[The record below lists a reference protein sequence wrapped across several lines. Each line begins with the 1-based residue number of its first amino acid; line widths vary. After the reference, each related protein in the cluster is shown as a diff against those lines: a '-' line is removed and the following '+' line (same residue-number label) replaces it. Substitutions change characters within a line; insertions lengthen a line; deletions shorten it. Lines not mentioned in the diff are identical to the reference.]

1 MVVIKE
7 TVPALREIYGK
18 SFISD
23 VEKMS
28 DVIGFSIEKE
38 NDEFRV
44 EFNPDRPDLF
54 SFSLLKRS
62 IDIYQGKKE
71 WQPIRVGEGTS
82 DFNIENDVRSLR
94 PYAIGF
100 HCKGPRIGDHY
111 RELIDYQEKLHLSIG
126 KDRSKVSIGIHD
138 ERYLKF
144 PLKYSSRKSGETRFT
159 TYDKTL
165 TASALDI
172 LKKHP
177 KGVEY
182 AHLIPSKDL
191 VPIIEDSEH
200 RVLSM
205 PPVVNGSTTVVS
217 EDTSAFFI
225 DITGTDLR
233 ALKDA
238 FFLLSYYFNSLD
250 FEITESNIEDIRKF
264 LNMDGREISVS
275 MNEIKRILG
284 QEIGIDECVTLLQKM
299 GYGVRVEKVRIVAV
313 VPGNRIDV
321 MGPVDVIEDVAKAFG
336 YGNLELHMPDMDIIG
351 AEAAGN
357 QLASN
362 IRNIMTGLGYQEI
375 MTYVVTTQENYR
387 LAEYKGA
394 VHIRNP
400 KSLEFSMVRDRLY
413 LGVLDFLR
421 LNKRRNLP
429 QAVFELGEIIIDAE
443 QQTNLCVARIGSRSA
458 FSDMKQVLDA
468 IMTRTSLGEYIIRPT
483 DHENF
488 VNGRTGEII
497 TMGQCIGYVG
507 EIHPETIEQF
517 ELKNPVAMIEMNL
530 SAVSSLLR

>member
-7 TVPALREIYGK
+7 TVPTLRKIYGN
-18 SFISD
+18 SFINE
-23 VEKMS
+23 VENMA

-54 SFSLLKRS
+54 SFSLLKRT
-62 IDIYQGKKE
+62 IDIYHGKGK
-71 WQPIRVGEGTS
+71 WQPIRIEKGTA
-82 DFNIENDVRSLR
+82 DFIIDSKVRGLR

-100 HCKGPRIGDHY
+100 HCKGPRIGDHF

-126 KDRSKVSIGIHD
+126 KDRSKVSIGLHD
-138 ERYLKF
+138 AKNLKF
-144 PLKYSSRKSGETRFT
+144 PLNYFSGNSGKTKFT
-159 TYDKTL
+159 TYDNTL
-165 TASALDI
+165 TASASDI

-191 VPIIEDSEH
+191 VPLIEDSEH

-205 PPVVNGSTTVVS
+205 PPVVNGSATVVS
-217 EDTSAFFI
+217 EDTNNFFI
-225 DITGTDLR
+225 DITGTDLK
-233 ALKDA
+233 ALKDV
-238 FFLLSYYFNSLD
+238 FFLLSYYFNCLD
-250 FEITESNIEDIRKF
+250 YAITESNLEDIRKF
-264 LNMDGREISVS
+264 MNVDGRAISVS
-275 MNEIKRILG
+275 LNEIKRILG
-284 QEIGIDECVTLLQKM
+284 QEMDAEECVTLLQKM
-299 GYGVRVEKVRIVAV
+299 GYSSKAEKGGIVSM

-321 MGPVDVIEDVAKAFG
+321 MGPVDVIEDIAKAFG
-336 YGNLELHMPDMDIIG
+336 YGNLKPRMPDLDIIG
-351 AEAAGN
+351 AEAVGN

-375 MTYVVTTQENYR
+375 MTYVVTAQENYR
-387 LAEYKGA
+387 IADYKGA

-400 KSLEFSMVRDRLY
+400 KSLDFSMVRDRLY
-413 LGVLDFLR
+413 LGVLDFLK

-429 QAVFELGEIIIDAE
+429 QAVFELGEVILGSE
-443 QQTNLCVARIGSRSA
+443 QQTNLCVARISSKSA

-468 IMTRTSLGEYIIRPT
+468 IMTRMSLAEYEIWAE

-488 VNGRTGEII
+488 ISGRTGKI
-497 TMGQCIGYVG
+497 MAKGKCIGYVG
-507 EIHPETIEQF
+507 EVHPDTLDQF
-517 ELKNPVAMIEMNL
+517 DLKNPLAMLEMNL
-530 SAVSSLLR
+530 SAVSGLVS

>member
-7 TVPALREIYGK
+7 TVPALKEIYGK
-18 SFISD
+18 SFINE

-54 SFSLLKRS
+54 SFSLLKRG
-62 IDIYQGKKE
+62 IDIYQGNKE
-71 WQPIRVGEGTS
+71 WQPIRIGRGKS
-82 DFNIENDVRSLR
+82 DFNIEKDVRSLR

-100 HCKGPRIGDHY
+100 HCKGPRIGEHY

-138 ERYLKF
+138 VKDLKF
-144 PLKYSSRKSGETRFT
+144 PLTYSSKKSRETRFT

-177 KGVEY
+177 KGVDY
-182 AHLIPSKDL
+182 GHLIPSKDL

-205 PPVVNGSTTVVS
+205 PPVVNGSATVVS

-225 DITGTDLR
+225 DITGTDLK

-250 FEITESNIEDIRKF
+250 YEITESNIEDIRKF

-275 MNEIKRILG
+275 LNEIKRILG
-284 QEIGIDECVTLLQKM
+284 QEIGIEECVTLLQKM
-299 GYGVRVEKVRIVAV
+299 GYGPKIEKDEIVAKI
-313 VPGNRIDV
+313 PGNRIDV
-321 MGPVDVIEDVAKAFG
+321 MGPVDVIEDIAKAFG
-336 YGNLELHMPDMDIIG
+336 YGNLKLHMPDMDIIG
-351 AEAAGN
+351 AEAPGN
-357 QLASN
+357 QQASN

-375 MTYVVTTQENYR
+375 MTYVVTTHENYR

-400 KSLEFSMVRDRLY
+400 KSLDFSMVRDRLY

-429 QAVFELGEIIIDAE
+429 QAVFELGEIIKDTE
-443 QQTNLCVARIGSRSA
+443 QQTNLCVARISSKTT
-458 FSDMKQVLDA
+458 FSDIKQVLDA
-468 IMTRTSLGEYIIRPT
+468 IMSRISLGEYVIQST

-488 VNGRTGEII
+488 VNGRTGKII
-497 TMGQCIGYVG
+497 ALGQCIGYVG
-507 EIHPETIEQF
+507 EIHPETLDQF

-530 SAVSSLLR
+530 SAVTKLVR